1 MMWISL
7 LTLILIFIKVNNS
20 NDVNREISGEQKI
33 KEITPGTSENI
44 SLNYQDEYFLNFK
57 NITGRPNLQLNIHSI
72 NCNIDV
78 KLNEKTIEPTNLN
91 VYSILILDNSP
102 ISIKPI
108 KDIVDGKPKE
118 KYEVKECPLIIN
130 SYYIERETELEMNN
144 KEENFLY
151 LNNSIHT
158 LNISYHIKDISN
170 NSFVS
175 LYFKLKETPFLID
188 ISYINSNNETNSLTK
203 NINESTY
210 IFLNRDFLRCN
221 NDNDNE
227 NVNGNLSII
236 INNLDYS
243 NTYMYLKI
251 IEEETVSLLEKNA
264 LNFGFITSKTTY
276 QYYFTEVLDGE
287 EGALMLHNKRNYG
300 ILHAKILNKTNI
312 SDIHNISEY
321 PIGNNSTDELEYDPN
336 YLQLKFNYKNTTYC
350 TNGCYLLITY
360 EQIKSEEEFPLVGYE
375 FTILSRTWSRSDYI
389 SSIIDIPFN
398 EYIISC
404 FGKGASRDHYY
415 SIYIPNDADSIM
427 IQIEGDYFDAF
438 YDKGRKKINTLE
450 EDVFSLGIKASQNI
464 ISLNSSYTEYLK
476 SQDGFLSLAFRPQNY
491 FSSIISSYYFR
502 VLYKKAKEIKYLP
515 MDSNLGN
522 LCIPEKDNTSANV
535 GYYYCYLILKNNYNE
550 SNLNFS
556 VSSTSH
562 NEYVRIN
569 ITGVFNN
576 NVSFGGL
583 NYFNYVYDKNKS
595 NIDYFLIKFK
605 FQNDQIKNIIISF
618 CDRVNEQYPHI
629 YSAQMFY
636 LNNFTKIYKLNL
648 KNSFLGDYQYISG
661 DSGIPGDIY
670 SYKNFQRKLI
680 TFHLNRKMVINITTV
695 TNEFVYYFQ
704 FAHNLLRNEI
714 RELEQGK
721 PLVEFTNKNYF
732 PIYYYYKIVN
742 KTYINANINY
752 KINDHNESF
761 IKSYPAFVYIINEN
775 EIMKKLNGERIETTT
790 RFIGKYSDAYGIG
803 LVQVNKIL
811 TEKEKNDTQY
821 LLIELYRGGG
831 EKNVYSPENFFVEI
845 MVNEYDE
852 KNGFF
857 LPQNEYFIDTFDDA
871 EKVIRDANQYS
882 IFNPEGSIQPVI
894 ELSSEYSDI
903 KINFTNNI
911 TYKTDFSTGFQRFII
926 NEEVNEI
933 IYFSIISS
941 RKKANYMIIY
951 YLNENFID
959 RDFNLGQPATKDN
972 FDKNQN
978 LTDVSLE
985 FDGIFV
991 SNYYDDDIIFYI
1003 SGTLF
1008 KENNDIKETINNT
1021 CFLLEREKEKK
1032 YANKAISIFNKTN
1045 EKSSNWTLIF
1055 RNIPRNENVVYDLR
1069 LQMTA
1074 SIKNDNSQEEY
1085 MAYSL
1090 KVDLTDIKQNVPEN
1104 KSWLPWGIPV
1114 IVVGSIFIIIIII
1127 YFVIKFIKLKKK
1139 NVNLQNEMVSLAFS
1153 HDVQKNIL
1161 IKDKQVSANESDYE
1175 STFI

>member
-1 MMWISL
+1 MMRIPL

-20 NDVNREISGEQKI
+20 NDVNREIAGDQKI
-33 KEITPGTSENI
+33 KEITPGTSEYI
-44 SLNYQDEYFLNFK
+44 SLNYTEEYFFNF
-57 NITGRPNLQLNIHSI
+57 NNTEMSRLQINIHSI

-78 KLNEKTIEPTNLN
+78 EPKEKIKDSVNLN
-91 VYSILILDNSP
+91 IYSIIITDNSP

-130 SYYIERETELEMNN
+130 SYYIKSETELEMNN
-144 KEENFLY
+144 KEENVLY
-151 LNNSIHT
+151 LNSNIHA
-158 LNISYHIKDISN
+158 LNISYNIKDISN

-175 LYFKLKETPFLID
+175 LYFKFKETPFLID
-188 ISYINSNNETNSLTK
+188 ISYINSNSETNSLSK
-203 NINESTY
+203 NITESTHIY
-210 IFLNRDFLRCN
+210 LNRDFLKCN

-251 IEEETVSLLEKNA
+251 IEEESVSLLEKNA

-276 QYYFTEVLDGE
+276 QYYYTEVLDGE
-287 EGALMLHNKRNYG
+287 EGELMLHNKRNYG
-300 ILHAKILNKTNI
+300 ILHAKIVNKTDKANNSYNI
-312 SDIHNISEY
+312 YDISNY

-336 YLQLKFNYKNTTYC
+336 YLQLKYNYKNTTYC

-404 FGKGASRDHYY
+404 FGKGASNVHYY

-476 SQDGFLSLAFRPQNY
+476 SQGGFLSLAFRAENY

-502 VLYKKAKEIKYLP
+502 VLYKKANETKYLP

-576 NVSFGGL
+576 NVLFEGL

-695 TNEFVYYFQ
+695 TNEFIYYFQ

-721 PLVEFTNKNYF
+721 PLVEFTNKSYF
-732 PIYYYYKIVN
+732 PLFYYYKIVN
-742 KTYINANINY
+742 KNYINANINY
-752 KINDHNESF
+752 KINDHNES
-761 IKSYPAFVYIINEN
+761 YPALVYITNED
-775 EIMKKLNGERIETTT
+775 EIIKRLNGGSIETKTPF
-790 RFIGKYSDAYGIG
+790 RGKYSDAYGIG

-821 LLIELYRGGG
+821 LYIELYKGG

-911 TYKTDFSTGFQRFII
+911 TYETDFSTGFLRFTI
-926 NEEVNEI
+926 NEEVNET
-933 IYFSIISS
+933 IYFSIIGSG
-941 RKKANYMIIY
+941 KKANYMIIY
-951 YLNENFID
+951 YLNESYID
-959 RDFNLGQPATKDN
+959 HDFELGKPVKKYNDN
-972 FDKNQN
+972 KNTT
-978 LTDVSLE
+978 LVDVSLE
-985 FDGIFV
+985 FDGIFDK
-991 SNYYDDDIIFYI
+991 NFDDDIIFYI
-1003 SGTLF
+1003 TGTLF
-1008 KENNDIKETINNT
+1008 KENKDTNETINNT
-1021 CFLLEREKEKK
+1021 CFLLEREKENKK
-1032 YANKAISIFNKTN
+1032 TNKAISVFNKTN
-1045 EKSSNWTLIF
+1045 KKSSSWTLIF
-1055 RNIPRNENVVYDLR
+1055 TNIQRNENVVYDLR

-1085 MAYSL
+1085 MAYSS
-1090 KVDLTDIKQNVPEN
+1090 KVDLTDIKPEE

-1161 IKDKQVSANESDYE
+1161 IKDMQVSANESDYE

>member
-1 MMWISL
+1 MIWIPL

-20 NDVNREISGEQKI
+20 NDVNREIAGDQKN
-33 KEITPGTSENI
+33 KEITPGTSEYI
-44 SLNYQDEYFLNFK
+44 SINYQEEYILNFK
-57 NITGRPNLQLNIHSI
+57 NKEESDLQINIHSI

-78 KLNEKTIEPTNLN
+78 QPKEKIKDSVNLN
-91 VYSILILDNSP
+91 IYSIIITDNST

-118 KYEVKECPLIIN
+118 KYEIKECPLIIN
-130 SYYIERETELEMNN
+130 SYYIKNETELEINN
-144 KEENFLY
+144 KEENVLY
-151 LNNSIHT
+151 LNSDIHA
-158 LNISYHIKDISN
+158 LNISYSIKDISN

-175 LYFKLKETPFLID
+175 LYFKFKETLFLID
-188 ISYINSNNETNSLTK
+188 ISYINSNDETNSLSK
-203 NINESTY
+203 NINESTHIY
-210 IFLNRDFLRCN
+210 LNRDFLKCN

-243 NTYMYLKI
+243 NTYIYLKI
-251 IEEETVSLLEKNA
+251 IEEKTVSLLEKNA
-264 LNFGFITSKTTY
+264 LNFGFITSKTAY
-276 QYYFTEVLDGE
+276 QYYFTEVLEGE
-287 EGALMLHNKRNYG
+287 EGELMLHNKRNYG
-300 ILHAKILNKTNI
+300 ILHAKNVNKTDKENNSYNIYNI
-312 SDIHNISEY
+312 SNY

-336 YLQLKFNYKNTTYC
+336 YLQLKYNYKNTTNC

-404 FGKGASRDHYY
+404 FGKGASRVHYY

-450 EDVFSLGIKASQNI
+450 EDAFSFGIKASQNI

-476 SQDGFLSLAFRPQNY
+476 SQGGFLSLAFRTENY

-502 VLYKKAKEIKYLP
+502 VLYKKANETKYLP

-576 NVSFGGL
+576 NVSFEDL

-670 SYKNFQRKLI
+670 SYKNFKRKLI
-680 TFHLNRKMVINITTV
+680 SFHLKRKMVINITTV
-695 TNEFVYYFQ
+695 TNEFIYYFQ
-704 FAHNLLRNEI
+704 FVHNFLRNEI

-721 PLVEFTNKNYF
+721 PLVEFTNKSYF
-732 PIYYYYKIVN
+732 PLFYYYKILN
-742 KTYINANINY
+742 KNYINANINY

-761 IKSYPAFVYIINEN
+761 AKNYPASVFIINEV
-775 EIMKKLNGERIETTT
+775 EIIKRLNGERIETTT
-790 RFIGKYSDAYGIG
+790 PFIGKYSDAYGIG

-821 LLIELYRGGG
+821 LFIVLYNGG

-882 IFNPEGSIQPVI
+882 IFNPEGSIQSVI

-903 KINFTNNI
+903 KINFINNI

-926 NEEVNEI
+926 NEEVNET

-959 RDFNLGQPATKDN
+959 RDFNLGQFATKDN

-1021 CFLLEREKEKK
+1021 CFLLEREKENK
-1032 YANKAISIFNKTN
+1032 YTNKAISIFNKTN

-1085 MAYSL
+1085 MAYSK
-1090 KVDLTDIKQNVPEN
+1090 KVDLTDIKQKK

-1153 HDVQKNIL
+1153 HDVQKNVL
-1161 IKDKQVSANESDYE
+1161 IKELQVSANDSDYE